1 MTSAEPAP
9 LVGRDAELATL
20 RGLLGGTASGGASAA
35 VVSGEAGI
43 GKTRLLREFARAA
56 DAEGALVLVGHC
68 VSFGGDAVPF
78 LPISEAFGRL
88 ARDEPE
94 TVERLRVHY
103 PPLAR
108 LLPQRRMVGSDGD
121 EGRLDPAVLY
131 EAVLGALFE
140 LASDRRVLLVL
151 EDLHWADGATR
162 ELFGFLL
169 TRLSAEAAAPVV
181 PVASYRSDDLHRRHP
196 LRTVVLEWG
205 RLPGVLRVALRPLER
220 ADAAALVRGLAEG
233 SATELDDAVLA
244 DVLDRAQGN
253 AFYAEQLIAEL
264 VASPSSSV
272 MIPRDLADLLLIRLE
287 RLSADTRHV
296 LQLIAV
302 AGLKIHHDR
311 LVRVAGLSSAALN
324 AALREAADA
333 HVLDL
338 RPGDKYAFRHA
349 LLAEAVY
356 DDLLPGERRR
366 HHAQFA
372 EVIAS
377 LEIPGTDADLAR
389 HAREAGDLTTAFDA
403 GIRAGDEA
411 MRVAAPGEAMRLY
424 ESVQELASLVEDP
437 RTVVELPRKAASA
450 ASHAG
455 YPFRAVHMI
464 EEALGR
470 LPADAAP
477 DVRAALLIELSEH
490 TVAFDTSH
498 DVVGLARQALELI
511 PEEPPTALRARALAA
526 LARALSANA
535 SDIDEAIVYSDEARA
550 IAVRVGITNVQADAA
565 TTRARIER
573 WRADPAAAERL
584 LRDSIVQARAS
595 GDPNATLRSLYS
607 LAIFLYEQGRL
618 EDARLAF
625 GETAGVAREIGR
637 PWATYGADALPM
649 MIQADYVLGRW
660 DDALS
665 VAAAYPDA
673 PALARAGLVA
683 ASLTVHAGR
692 GSADVLRLAESNRP
706 WWRRDGVLCI
716 IGGAA
721 LLDAYADRGDV
732 EAALATHDEIIDTV
746 STQWGG
752 RWFDARFRLH
762 ALALGAL
769 ASSVA
774 RAGAAERAAAV
785 RRGAELVSMVGRV
798 AESVRARS
806 GRLGPDEPTRM
817 TRADDDWP
825 RLRWAPPH
833 GGGPLG
839 PESTAWVVRVA
850 AEWARLRWAA
860 ASDPA
865 ASDPAAPDPAAPDPA
880 APDLA
885 ESGPAAS
892 DPAAVDLAA
901 VDLAAVGPAG
911 GEVSATAAIPSGGSP
926 PTAVSSAAVS
936 SAAVSSAE
944 ALSAEVPSAEELV
957 AVWRRSVEAFG
968 YGHRFE
974 GARSRARLAA
984 ALLATGDPGSARAE
998 AAAARS
1004 TAREL
1009 GAEPLLAELA
1019 ALAGPAGPRTAA
1031 DRRDTEL
1038 TPRERQVLEL
1048 LALGRTNRQIGRSL
1062 YISDKTV
1069 SVHVSNLMAK
1079 LGAAGRTEAAALAR
1093 RAGLLT

>member
-20 RGLLGGTASGGASAA
+20 RGLLDGSAAGGAGAA

-43 GKTRLLREFARAA
+43 GKTRLLREFVRAA

-88 ARDEPE
+88 ARDEPD
-94 TVERLRVHY
+94 TVERLRVRY

-108 LLPQRRMVGSDGD
+108 LLPQHRMVGSDGD

-140 LASDRRVLLVL
+140 LAADRRVLLVL

-169 TRLSAEAAAPVV
+169 TRLSGEPGSPVV

-205 RLPGVLRVALRPLER
+205 RLPGLLRVALRPLER

-233 SATELDDAVLA
+233 SAAELDDAALD

-253 AFYAEQLIAEL
+253 AFFAEQLIAEL
-264 VASPSSSV
+264 VVSPSPSV

-377 LEIPGTDADLAR
+377 LEVPGTDADLAR
-389 HAREAGDLTTAFDA
+389 HAREAGDLATAFDA

-424 ESVQELASLVEDP
+424 ESVQELAPLVEDP

-470 LPADAAP
+470 LPAGAAP

-498 DVVGLARQALELI
+498 DVEGLARQALELL
-511 PEEPPTALRARALAA
+511 PEDPPTALRARALAA
-526 LARALSANA
+526 LARALAGNVNT
-535 SDIDEAIVYSDEARA
+535 IDEAIAYSDEARA
-550 IAVRVGITNVQADAA
+550 LAVRVGITNVEADAA

-607 LAIFLYEQGRL
+607 LAIFRYEQGRL
-618 EDARLAF
+618 QDARESF
-625 GETAGVAREIGR
+625 RETAAVAREIGR

-665 VAAAYPDA
+665 TAAAYPEA

-692 GSADVLRLAESNRP
+692 GSADGVRLAESNRP
-706 WWRRDGVLCI
+706 WWRRDGMLGI

-721 LLDAYADRGDV
+721 LLDAHADRGDV
-732 EAALATHDEIIDTV
+732 RAALATHDEIIDTI
-746 STQWGG
+746 SRQWGG

-774 RAGAAERAAAV
+774 RSGAAERAAAV
-785 RRGAELVSMVGRV
+785 RRGAELVGMVGRV
-798 AESVRARS
+798 AEHVQARGGLVPTALTVRD
-806 GRLGPDEPTRM
+806 GDGPH
-817 TRADDDWP
+817 
-825 RLRWAPPH
+825 LRWAPPP

-839 PESTAWVVRVA
+839 PESAAWVARVT

-865 ASDPAAPDPAAPDPA
+865 DDGAPVGGAPADASSA
-880 APDLA
+880 
-885 ESGPAAS
+885 GGAS
-892 DPAAVDLAA
+892 TADASSAGGVS
-901 VDLAAVGPAG
+901 PAG
-911 GEVSATAAIPSGGSP
+911 GAPAGGASSADGGSSVDGGP
-926 PTAVSSAAVS
+926 SAGGEAVSV
-936 SAAVSSAE
+936 E
-944 ALSAEVPSAEELV
+944 ALSVEAPSAEELV
-957 AVWRRSVEAFG
+957 GAWRRSVEAFG
-968 YGHRFE
+968 YGHRYE
-974 GARSRARLAA
+974 SARSRARLAA
-984 ALLATGDPGSARAE
+984 ALLATGDPAGARTEAE
-998 AAAARS
+998 AARA

-1009 GAEPLLAELA
+1009 GAEPLLRELA
-1019 ALAGPAGPRTAA
+1019 ALAGPAGDRPAA
-1031 DRRDTEL
+1031 ERRDTEL
-1038 TPRERQVLEL
+1038 TPREQQVLEL